1 MNIKEYIST
10 GVLEAYVM
18 GDLSLSDRQE
28 VEKNL
33 AQYPELREEVKQI
46 EQTQEAFLQ
55 RAAITPRAKLKEQ
68 ILSQVVNQNQKK
80 VVSLVPSY
88 WRLAA
93 AASIAIGLFVSYL
106 AYDYRNKWLKT
117 VVSLN
122 TLVDENKQIAQ
133 NYNIVNQKLDKIE
146 QDFSVIENTA
156 FIKVVM
162 KGTDNNPNALASVY
176 WNPASQE
183 AYLSIKTLREISN
196 DNQFQLWAI
205 VDGKPV
211 DMGVFDENFVGLLK
225 MKDVSGAQAFAVTIE
240 PRGGKETPSL
250 ETMQVMGTISKG

>member
-1 MNIKEYIST
+1 
-10 GVLEAYVM
+10 M

-46 EQTQEAFLQ
+46 EETQEAFLQ
-55 RAAITPRAKLKEQ
+55 RAATAPRAKLREQ
-68 ILSQVVNQNQKK
+68 ILSLVENKK
-80 VVSLVPSY
+80 ETKAVSLVPSY

-93 AASIAIGLFVSYL
+93 AASITVGLFVSYL
-106 AYDYRNKWLKT
+106 AYDYRDKWLKT
-117 VVSLN
+117 VVALN
-122 TLVDENKQIAQ
+122 GMVDENQQIAQ

-146 QDFSVIENTA
+146 QDFSVIENSA
-156 FIKVVM
+156 FTKVVM

-176 WNPASQE
+176 WNPTSQE
-183 AYLSIKTLREISN
+183 AYLSIQTLREISS

-211 DMGVFDENFVGLLK
+211 DMGVFDENFLGLLK
-225 MKDVSGAQAFAVTIE
+225 MKSVAGAQAFAVTIE

-250 ETMQVMGTISKG
+250 ETMQVVGTISKG

>member
-1 MNIKEYIST
+1 MNTKEYIST
-10 GVLEAYVM
+10 GILEAYVL
-18 GDLSLSDRQE
+18 GELSVSEKQE
-28 VEKNL
+28 VENKL
-33 AQYPELREEVKQI
+33 AQYPELRGELMQI
-46 EQTQEAFLQ
+46 EETQEAFLQ
-55 RAAITPRAKLKEQ
+55 RAAITPRTKLKEQ
-68 ILSQVVNQNQKK
+68 VLSSVENQNQTK

-93 AASIAIGLFVSYL
+93 AASITIGLFVSYL
-106 AYDYRNKWLKT
+106 AYDYRDKWLKT
-117 VVSLN
+117 VVALN
-122 TLVDENKQIAQ
+122 SMVDENQQIAQ

-156 FIKVVM
+156 FTKVVM

-176 WNPASQE
+176 WNSTSKE
-183 AYLSIKTLREISN
+183 AYLSIQTLREISK

-211 DMGVFDENFVGLLK
+211 DMGVFDENFSGLLK
-225 MKDVSGAQAFAVTIE
+225 MKNVSGAQAFAVTIE

-250 ETMQVMGTISKG
+250 ETMQVIGNIVKG

>member
-10 GVLEAYVM
+10 GILEAYVM

-33 AQYPELREEVKQI
+33 AQYPELREEVNQI
-46 EQTQEAFLQ
+46 EETQEAFLQ
-55 RAAITPRAKLKEQ
+55 RAATAPRAKLREQ
-68 ILSQVVNQNQKK
+68 ILSLVENKK
-80 VVSLVPSY
+80 ETKAVSLVPSY

-93 AASIAIGLFVSYL
+93 AASITVGLFVSYL
-106 AYDYRNKWLKT
+106 AYDYRDKWLKT
-117 VVSLN
+117 IVALN
-122 TLVDENKQIAQ
+122 SMVDENQQIAQ

-146 QDFSVIENTA
+146 QDFSVIENSEFT
-156 FIKVVM
+156 KVVM

-176 WNPASQE
+176 WNPTSQE
-183 AYLSIKTLREISN
+183 AYLSIQTLREISS

-211 DMGVFDENFVGLLK
+211 DMGVFDENFLGLLK
-225 MKDVSGAQAFAVTIE
+225 MKSVAGAQAFAVTIE

-250 ETMQVMGTISKG
+250 ETMQVVGTISKG